1 MGGMLTVVRVK
12 QDGPLH
18 LHLRPV
24 QLDDA
29 PEASSHLGPVHEHEL
44 PLQETHSGPL
54 QEHESPLQDV
64 HLGPVHQHEPP
75 LHEVHSGP
83 VQPQLGSLQVSAI
96 AYCGARSPVDV
107 RTAAIPN
114 SIDTASI
121 HRIAFSIIGF
131 DKSLKMT
138 IVRNR
143 STSRMTSAR
152 IASVEIYRL
161 AYLFDICNIARRG
174 VTGRCGLSSGAHSR
188 DPLVSPGERC
198 TASGTSGV

>member
-1 MGGMLTVVRVK
+1 MFSRIDCNCVATGGMLTDVRAK

-64 HLGPVHQHEPP
+64 H
-75 LHEVHSGP
+75 SGP
-83 VQPQLGSLQVSAI
+83 LQEQLGWLQVSAI
-96 AYCGARSPVDV
+96 AYGGTRSPVDV
-107 RTAAIPN
+107 RIAAIPN

-138 IVRNR
+138 VVRNR
-143 STSRMTSAR
+143 STSRTTSAC
-152 IASVEIYRL
+152 IASLVGTCRL
-161 AYLFDICNIARRG
+161 AHLFDICNIALRSA
-174 VTGRCGLSSGAHSR
+174 TGRCFA
-188 DPLVSPGERC
+188 SPGERC
-198 TASGTSGV
+198 TDGSDRSC